1 LFSDFYIITMDTK
14 NIFSSHYLAPIEYY
28 FHLINNKAVVI
39 DIYENYVKQ
48 TYRNRCCIL
57 SPNGVQNLTIPLVK
71 ARQRNRTKNMKISYD
86 DNWRKIHWKSL
97 EAAYR
102 SSPYFEYYEDEFYP
116 FYHDKK
122 YEYLTDF
129 NWDLQQKIIELL
141 SIDLH
146 IKKSDQYI
154 TEANLTTDYRNS
166 FSPKIESKLKF
177 TPYIQVF
184 GDRNGFTPNMSILD
198 LLFNEG
204 PNSVNYMKE
213 LKANV

>member
-1 LFSDFYIITMDTK
+1 MSKK
-14 NIFSSHYLAPIEYY
+14 NVFSSHYLAPLEYY
-28 FHLINNKAVVI
+28 FHLINNTTVVI

-48 TYRNRCCIL
+48 TYRNRCSIL
-57 SPNGVQNLTIPLVK
+57 SPNGAQNLTIPLVK
-71 ARQRNRTKNMKISYD
+71 ARQRKRIKNMRISYD

-116 FYHDKK
+116 FYHGEK
-122 YEYLTDF
+122 YESLIDF

-141 SIDLH
+141 NIDLA
-146 IKKSDQYI
+146 IEKSTEYVDDQSI
-154 TEANLTTDYRNS
+154 SADYRNS
-166 FSPKIESKLKF
+166 FSPNKEAKLKF

-184 GDRNGFTPNMSILD
+184 GDRNGFISNLSILD

-204 PNSVNYMKE
+204 PNTVNYIKGLAE
-213 LKANV
+213 DV

>member
-1 LFSDFYIITMDTK
+1 MDSK

-28 FHLINNKAVVI
+28 YHLINSNDVVI
-39 DIYENYVKQ
+39 DIYENFVKQ

-71 ARQRNRTKNMKISYD
+71 ARQRKLIKNMIISYD

-97 EAAYR
+97 ESAYR

-116 FYHDKK
+116 FYHDNDYK
-122 YEYLTDF
+122 YLIDF
-129 NWDLQQKIIELL
+129 NTDLNQKIIELL
-141 SIDLH
+141 SVDIH
-146 IKKSDQYI
+146 IKNSTKYAETISPENDF
-154 TEANLTTDYRNS
+154 RNS
-166 FSPKIESKLKF
+166 FSPKITTKLNF
-177 TPYIQVF
+177 SEYIQVF

-204 PNSVNYMKE
+204 PNAVNYMNE
-213 LKANV
+213 LKVDV